1 MAAAGVLV
9 AMLAHVSNHQVGL
22 ERWGVDRSALVA
34 TMAGV
39 LRRTLVA

>member
-1 MAAAGVLV
+1 
-9 AMLAHVSNHQVGL
+9 VGL
-22 ERWGVDRSALVA
+22 ELWGVDRSALVA